1 MIEMFLSAIPNVLSA
16 MFIGSVA
23 GGLVQVCEN
32 DIPKLKNLKPKLS
45 KVMIQREVSEDIR
58 TAFWNSYDNIY
69 NGPKLPSACEEAL
82 QAVGTSKQEVIDE
95 ISPEKS
101 THEQRF
107 R

>member
-1 MIEMFLSAIPNVLSA
+1 MREMLLNAIPNVLSA
-16 MFIGSVA
+16 MFVGSRA
-23 GGLVQVCEN
+23 GGLVQVCED
-32 DIPKLKNLKPKLS
+32 DIPKLKKLKVRLS
-45 KVMIQREVSEDIR
+45 AIMIEREVDEDVR
-58 TAFWNSYDNIY
+58 NAFWDSYDSVY

-82 QAVGTSKQEVIDE
+82 IAVGTSKQEVIDE